1 MVLRGHSSDSIGR
14 HFGITTGTVKVHR
27 KNIYAKLGISSQ
39 SELFSLFISYLS
51 GVTASWGELP
61 ASRLATDEE
70 LLNS

>member
-1 MVLRGHSSDSIGR
+1 
-14 HFGITTGTVKVHR
+14 VKIHR

-39 SELFSLFISYLS
+39 SELFSLFISYFS
-51 GVTASWGELP
+51 GVTASRGELP